1 MNAPTVWILI
11 PGAAAVLLFFFRRWQ
26 KIVILVGIILAILLA
41 WLAWRTPIGMPM
53 TVGSWSFKV
62 LDTLPVLGRQ
72 FVLTDADRPLMMVIY
87 LSAAFW
93 FGGSIIVGA
102 GPMFVPLGF
111 GLLSL
116 LTAALAV
123 DPFLYAALLIEMA
136 VLVSIPIL
144 CAPGR
149 PLSRGALRFLTLQ
162 TMGMPFILYSGWMLA
177 GVEANP
183 GNQELIVKVSLLM
196 GMGFIF
202 LLAIFPFHTWIPMLA
217 EESHPYAAAFVL
229 LILPVMVAILGL
241 GFLDRYTWLRSTST
255 LFTLLRLSG
264 VLMVLTG
271 GLWAA
276 FQRHLGRI
284 LGYAVMV
291 EIGLSL
297 LAIGTQ
303 GSIPVFFASLLPRVL
318 GLGVWALALS
328 TVRLYSTD
336 LHFSSIQGLA
346 RGLPVASAALVIAN
360 FSIAGFPILAGF
372 PMRIALMENLARHD
386 LVGAFLTVI
395 GSIGLFAGG
404 LRTFAVLITGPDQ
417 DRLSDRREVNPENNV
432 EKQTTVKAGEWQIT
446 ESRAQLFFLIV
457 GILLLIL
464 VGLFP
469 QWFFPTFAN
478 VQQAF
483 KHLMP

>member
-1 MNAPTVWILI
+1 
-11 PGAAAVLLFFFRRWQ
+11 
-26 KIVILVGIILAILLA
+26 
-41 WLAWRTPIGMPM
+41 
-53 TVGSWSFKV
+53 
-62 LDTLPVLGRQ
+62 
-72 FVLTDADRPLMMVIY
+72 
-87 LSAAFW
+87 
-93 FGGSIIVGA
+93 
-102 GPMFVPLGF
+102 
-111 GLLSL
+111 
-116 LTAALAV
+116 
-123 DPFLYAALLIEMA
+123 
-136 VLVSIPIL
+136 
-144 CAPGR
+144 
-149 PLSRGALRFLTLQ
+149 
-162 TMGMPFILYSGWMLA
+162 
-177 GVEANP
+177 
-183 GNQELIVKVSLLM
+183 
-196 GMGFIF
+196 
-202 LLAIFPFHTWIPMLA
+202 
-217 EESHPYAAAFVL
+217 
-229 LILPVMVAILGL
+229 
-241 GFLDRYTWLRSTST
+241 
-255 LFTLLRLSG
+255 
-264 VLMVLTG
+264 MVLTG

-395 GSIGLFAGG
+395 GCIGLFAGG
-404 LRTFAVLITGPDQ
+404 LRTFAVLIMGPDQ
-417 DRLSDRREVNPENNV
+417 DRQSDRREVIPQNNV
-432 EKQTTVKAGEWQIT
+432 EKQTTVIVGEWQIT
-446 ESRAQLFFLIV
+446 ESRAQLFFLLF

-469 QWFFPTFAN
+469 QWFFPTLAN
-478 VQQAF
+478 LQQAF